1 MLLDHSISKPASVQ
15 GYDVHRM
22 VSGLTKDEKTLFADL
37 GERILIRCESP
48 ITSDGAPLRHVDR
61 GDVIG
66 FELRACVS
74 KKNNGKHVYFPE
86 ADWRRRHEWLRQ
98 KGTKHGFSP
107 LTLHCKASRA
117 KLDNGRG
124 NIFTVDQTDFVG
136 VLRVTDKELF
146 ENVLAKGIGSTAK
159 TYGFGMLII

>member
-37 GERILIRCESP
+37 GERILVRCESP
-48 ITSDGAPLRHVDR
+48 ITPDGVPIRQVDQE
-61 GDVIG
+61 DVVG

-86 ADWRRRHEWLRQ
+86 AEWRQ
-98 KGTKHGFSP
+98 KHKWLHQKGEKNGFTP
-107 LTLHCKASRA
+107 LSLHCKASRA

-124 NIFTVDQTDFVG
+124 RIFTVDQTDFVG